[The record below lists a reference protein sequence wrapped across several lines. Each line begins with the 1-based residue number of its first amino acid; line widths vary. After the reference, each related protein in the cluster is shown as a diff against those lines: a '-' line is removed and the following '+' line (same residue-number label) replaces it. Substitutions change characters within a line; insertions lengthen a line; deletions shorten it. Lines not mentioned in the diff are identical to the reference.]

1 MRHILEQQPELHA
14 RVRVGRV
21 GGACGA
27 ERGLCAFRVAA
38 HAQQQVACRDGVG
51 HQEWCLHHEEVTVSD
66 AAAQCAAGW
75 L

>member
-1 MRHILEQQPELHA
+1 
-14 RVRVGRV
+14 
-21 GGACGA
+21 
-27 ERGLCAFRVAA
+27 
-38 HAQQQVACRDGVG
+38 VG